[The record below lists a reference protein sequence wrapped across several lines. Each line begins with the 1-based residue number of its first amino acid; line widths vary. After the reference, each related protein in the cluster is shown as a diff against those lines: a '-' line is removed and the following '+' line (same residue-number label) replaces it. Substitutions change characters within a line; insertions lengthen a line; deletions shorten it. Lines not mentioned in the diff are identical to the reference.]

1 MLTTVPV
8 IDLAPF
14 REGAPAGKAEVA
26 AQVAR
31 ACEDLGFFTIAGHGV
46 PADLVARMA
55 AVCREFFDLPLEDKL
70 TARRPRPEQS
80 RGYIG
85 LGDENLSYSRGD
97 RSTSDL
103 KEFFAIGPVERDAWL
118 AHMREAVD
126 SLGLTPE
133 QDATL
138 WRYLE
143 MAAHS
148 MQNR

>member
-103 KEFFAIGPVERDAWL
+103 KEFFAIGPVDVPDDEYHRRPEAYPSFAPNVWPSRP
-118 AHMREAVD
+118 AAMRAVFGPR
-126 SLGLTPE
+126 SF
-133 QDATL
+133 
-138 WRYLE
+138 
-143 MAAHS
+143 S
-148 MQNR
+148 